1 MTQRGRKKIEDYR
14 RKPLGAGYGS
24 RTHFC
29 LYCVDKSFEMS
40 TWSGRGSLNPQHSR
54 WQRDA
59 LPIELQQHIWS
70 WWRNLNP

>member
-14 RKPLGAGYGS
+14 RKPLGAADET
-24 RTHFC
+24 RTRKNHP
-29 LYCVDKSFEMS
+29 E
-40 TWSGRGSLNPQHSR
+40 WRSG
-54 WQRDA
+54 A